1 MEIQKQP
8 APPQQFET
16 YNKIKLLGEGA
27 FGKAF
32 LVECASD
39 KSLAV
44 IKQIVISK
52 MSEKE
57 RIETLKEAQILQI
70 FDHPNIVRFRESYK
84 TKKGHLCIVMDYADG
99 GDLAAAIEQQKGR
112 YFSESKILDWFTQ
125 ICLGM
130 KHVHDRKIL
139 HRDIKCQNVFLTK

>member
-1 MEIQKQP
+1 MEIQKKLD
-8 APPQQFET
+8 FEV

-32 LVECASD
+32 LVECQSD
-39 KSLAV
+39 KSMAV

-70 FDHPNIVRFRESYK
+70 FNHPNIVRFRESYK

-99 GDLAAAIEQQKGR
+99 GDLAKKIEDQKGK
-112 YFSESKILDWFTQ
+112 YFSESEILDWFTQ

-139 HRDIKCQNVFLTK
+139 HRDIKCQNVFLT

>member
-1 MEIQKQP
+1 MEIQKSGQP
-8 APPQQFET
+8 NAQYEV

-32 LVECASD
+32 LVECQSD
-39 KSLAV
+39 KSMAV

-70 FDHPNIVRFRESYK
+70 FNHPNIVRFRESYK

-99 GDLAAAIEQQKGR
+99 GDLAKRIE
-112 YFSESKILDWFTQ
+112 D
-125 ICLGM
+125 
-130 KHVHDRKIL
+130 
-139 HRDIKCQNVFLTK
+139 